1 MFGRPRL
8 RQTTV
13 WGTMTRILLCIGWG
27 FSMPLDLP
35 PLVWLRAFEAAARHL
50 SFTDA
55 AIELNLTQAA
65 VSKHVK
71 SLELHLRQPLFIRGP
86 RSLKISKTGEAYLPK
101 VRDAFER
108 LSVGT
113 REVFGGQRTHELTLR
128 CAASFAVDW
137 LAPRLPEFLKNHPR
151 TEIKIISSI
160 WNAEIDPNV
169 YDLDIQYGTGQ
180 WRNMR
185 SLRLTWETITPLCTP
200 SLAREL
206 SQPDD
211 LRSQRL
217 LHVLGYQEGW
227 GTWLQ
232 AAGTTS
238 VNPGQG
244 LKCDTSLMALELAS
258 QGGGV
263 ALGRHSV
270 SSRARM
276 SGRLVAPFDLEV
288 PIDEAFYLLQPVQ
301 SDTHPDASLFAEWI
315 AAVAARD
322 GRDSAS

>member
-1 MFGRPRL
+1 
-8 RQTTV
+8 V
-13 WGTMTRILLCIGWG
+13 
-27 FSMPLDLP
+27 SLDLP
-35 PLVWLRAFEAAARHL
+35 PLVWLRSFEAAARHL

-55 AIELNLTQAA
+55 AIELSLTQAA

-71 SLELHLRQPLFIRGP
+71 SLELHLRQPLFVRGP
-86 RSLKISKTGEAYLPK
+86 RSLQMSKTGEAYLPK
-101 VRDAFER
+101 VRDAFDR

-128 CAASFAVDW
+128 CAVSFAVDW
-137 LAPRLPEFLKNHPR
+137 LAPRLPEFLKNHPE

-160 WNAEIDPNV
+160 WNAEVGPDV

-180 WRNMR
+180 WRDMR
-185 SLRLTWETITPLCTP
+185 SHRLTWETITPLCTP

-206 SQPDD
+206 NKPAD
-211 LRSQRL
+211 LQAQRL
-217 LHVLGYQEGW
+217 IHVLGYQEGW

-232 AAGTTS
+232 AASAPS

-258 QGGGV
+258 QGVGV
-263 ALGRHSV
+263 ALGRHSL
-270 SSRARM
+270 SSRARRA
-276 SGRLVAPFDLEV
+276 GRLVAPFDLAV

-301 SDTHPDASLFAEWI
+301 RDVHPDVTPFVDWI
-315 AAVAARD
+315 TRSAARD
-322 GRDSAS
+322 RDDPNNAL